1 MDLRNGAFCIHMCSL
16 TVVLNSFI
24 WYRAT
29 PTKQDGNHEP
39 ESLHVL
45 RRWIDHN
52 KMTVH

>member
-1 MDLRNGAFCIHMCSL
+1 MENPIKLDDLG
-16 TVVLNSFI
+16 
-24 WYRAT
+24 T
-29 PTKQDGNHEP
+29 PISGNHHFFAKQDGNHEP